1 MTQRCLHSGA
11 RVFTQPPPTKESEV
25 FENIFEYIDR
35 IFGMIRPRK
44 VLFMAIGALSSFFR
58 FLICSGGLAKEGN
71 NVAAVC
77 ETLVLMA
84 SSVACRCTAECR
96 WKDRSQTAVRLAQK

>member
-1 MTQRCLHSGA
+1 MTYHCLHSGA

-44 VLFMAIGALSSFFR
+44 LLFMAIGARFSSLVYLELLR
-58 FLICSGGLAKEGN
+58 LPCQGRKCRPPLLL
-71 NVAAVC
+71 V
-77 ETLVLMA
+77 ETP
-84 SSVACRCTAECR
+84 SSLKHRM
-96 WKDRSQTAVRLAQK
+96 SIHG